1 MARVTV
7 EDCIDKAPTRFALVM
22 AAAQRAR
29 QLSAG
34 AEPTLV
40 RDRDKNTVIALREI
54 AEGTVETETL
64 CDDLVRGYRRVS
76 PLEEEGQEEAAV
88 ALDQGEEDWEAAAT
102 REAEEAAALAAEE
115 GRQAAPPRVSTHR
128 PEPDPKEDDEED
140 ARSA

>member
-22 AAAQRAR
+22 AASQRAR

-40 RDRDKNTVIALREI
+40 RERDKNPVIALREI
-54 AEGTVETETL
+54 AEGTVETEAL
-64 CDDLVRGYRRVS
+64 RDDLIRGYRRVS
-76 PLEEEGQEEAAV
+76 PVEEEGQEEAAV
-88 ALDQGEEDWEAAAT
+88 ALDAGEEDWEAAAT
-102 REAEEAAALAAEE
+102 REAEEAAALAAQE
-115 GRQAAPPRVSTHR
+115 GGAVAPPRAATQ
-128 PEPDPKEDDEED
+128 EPDAEPEGDDED